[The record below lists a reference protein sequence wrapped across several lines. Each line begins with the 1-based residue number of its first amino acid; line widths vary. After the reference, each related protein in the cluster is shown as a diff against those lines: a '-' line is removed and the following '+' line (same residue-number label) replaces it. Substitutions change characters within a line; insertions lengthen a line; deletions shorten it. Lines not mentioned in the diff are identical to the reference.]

1 MKLLRRILAVLG
13 LVTAT
18 TALQVINPAIVEA
31 APSGDFSIVTKNG
44 NRLDVYGDNLPTSK
58 APVHLWKASYRSNIF
73 TLGPNE
79 STGNEIRLKADQS
92 ICLTPDVPLGTKP
105 ASGTPLVAKKDCAN
119 SYNFKF
125 DGNKIYLGRYPDM
138 CIDIPNN
145 NDVER
150 QRLQVHACNNDS
162 TAQSF
167 NTGNNPIPQPVQK
180 QAVQQKQIVK
190 EYSEYE
196 YWIVSR
202 ARKNQFLPVKPEVGR
217 PNPEVGHAW
226 NAIIK
231 RKTYIYSDGSK
242 SVTNWQADT
251 IFEYNPPAS
260 VNNYTSLNVLSSGE
274 SFNETQAIL
283 DGKTSIFTR
292 GYAVRKASVSEGR
305 AQFIKN
311 NSNVAGC
318 KKYISNFWNLY
329 SVQVGG
335 DTCNCVDYSTRSWKY
350 YTAGWE
356 DFRPKTGEAAAFFGF
371 GLYTVPVLTVT
382 QIDNPMFNLTPDA
395 LMESLKAMS
404 SKNGTDFLD
413 NGKTW

>member
-196 YWIVSR
+196 YWLLSDRRTEYTSNI
-202 ARKNQFLPVKPEVGR
+202 QMG
-217 PNPEVGHAW
+217 GHTYIAL
-226 NAIIK
+226 IK
-231 RKTYIYSDGSK
+231 RDIK
-242 SVTNWQADT
+242 
-251 IFEYNPPAS
+251 EYNNGNKEYSPWKAWKTFGNWGNNHPTIPNGLRYNYEYEMGT
-260 VNNYTSLNVLSSGE
+260 VNDILNSQLNDV
-274 SFNETQAIL
+274 F
-283 DGKTSIFTR
+283 SI
-292 GYAVRKASVSEGR
+292 RKAKVSEGR
-305 AQFIKN
+305 ANWIAN
-311 NSNVAGC
+311 NPGYTGC
-318 KKYISNFWNLY
+318 KPNKYNLNL
-329 SVQVGG
+329 QIA
-335 DTCNCVDYSTRSWKY
+335 DKDECTCVVFATRHWTYFTANWENYQPYGVLGRSPKDVADKIDAKNKST
-350 YTAGWE
+350 
-356 DFRPKTGEAAAFFGF
+356 KT
-371 GLYTVPVLTVT
+371 
-382 QIDNPMFNLTPDA
+382 Q
-395 LMESLKAMS
+395 
-404 SKNGTDFLD
+404 FLD
-413 NGKTW
+413 DGKIWE